1 MPSDANGVYSLPDGY
16 LAETGE
22 LVLASQHNLP
32 LEDLA
37 EAMSGRLPTSGAAAM
52 KGPLKAAVG
61 AADKPSLTF
70 SSDTTSGLFK
80 TATGVGVSIGGT
92 IVAEFTS
99 AGLSKGARYL
109 GELIPYTGSTVQ
121 QRTVFPYGQTLSR
134 TTYPDLWAFAQIE
147 IAAGNVFYNN
157 GNGLDTFG
165 IGDCRG
171 RSLAGKDDM
180 GGVAASRLTATY
192 FGASGSIIG
201 SVGGGES
208 SQMQPTN
215 LPFTAYNLNGAA
227 TTINVTSTRSDIALL
242 PGGWVANSNYSQG
255 PFSFAYATPGGAF
268 TGAVNSSG
276 GYTPQGSIGPL
287 GNSTPLRTVGP
298 RIICNFLLYA
308 GA

>member
-1 MPSDANGVYSLPDGY
+1 MPSDASGVYSLPDGY

-70 SSDTTSGLFK
+70 SSDTTAGLFK
-80 TATGVGVSIGGT
+80 TANGVGVSIGGT

-208 SQMQPTN
+208 LAMQQSN
-215 LPFTAYNLNGAA
+215 LPFTAYNLNGAPA
-227 TTINVTSTRSDIALL
+227 TISVSSTTNSVFL
-242 PGGWVANSNYSQG
+242 ANSGLQSVNVATGSF
-255 PFSFAYATPGGAF
+255 PFYLANPPAF
-268 TGAVNSSG
+268 TGPIVSLGSF
-276 GYTPQGSIGPL
+276 TPQGSIGPL
-287 GNSTPLRTVGP
+287 GSSTPLRTVGP